1 METTP
6 AVLRDRAER
15 RHRLDEEWLH
25 LFSLQKFAAALRQE
39 PDYERNGHNGLILMK
54 TEHMRVVLEVARA
67 GSGIGEHTIHG
78 PALVQVIEG
87 SLVFQA
93 GDERRDAHAGEM
105 VVIPHERPRT
115 IRASEDAAFLWALAL
130 DSRGDAPAERRPA

>member
-1 METTP
+1 MEITP
-6 AVLRDRAER
+6 AVLRDRDER

-25 LFSLQKFAAALRQE
+25 LFSLQKFTAALRQE

-54 TEHMRVVLEVARA
+54 TEHMRVVLAVARA

-87 SLVFQA
+87 SLTFQA
-93 GDERRDAHAGEM
+93 GDERREAHAGEM

-115 IRASEDAAFLWALAL
+115 IRANKDAAFVWALSL
-130 DSRGDAPAERRPA
+130 DSRA